1 MNHTRRIAIV
11 LIGITGIALPG
22 ASFPTALRAAEAGPI
37 DAGLVAAVRNGD
49 RQAIRKRLDEGA
61 DVNARDADGNTP
73 LILASL
79 CAGPDCVKLLL
90 ERGADPNAANKV
102 GATALIRA
110 ATNLESTRQ
119 LLDAG
124 ADVDVRTADQ
134 GNTPL
139 LLAARRFGNS
149 RTVGLLLERGAD
161 VQEGNRFGVT
171 PVLAAAASGDVES
184 VTLLLDRGANPSD
197 FPELKGPLDGLA
209 SGSRTPLMWA
219 AYHNDLPMMRL
230 LLERGADPNQLIV
243 FGTALSHAA
252 WHGSLDAAEL
262 LISRGARVDL
272 KDPFAGFTPL
282 HWAAASE
289 SPRSDFVALLLAKG
303 ADPNATGGAHIG
315 AFGLTPQTPRMLAER
330 RGRTAIVE
338 ALIAAGAK
346 ESPPEVRIDAPNR
359 KIPDSLSDAVLI
371 AATEQAL
378 AALQTTAAKSR
389 EAYLRHI
396 SHQDCLSCHQQ
407 FLPMAAVGHAR
418 DRSVRFDKEAA
429 RAQVDLF
436 DQVTHPFF
444 QAEFMAQAVF
454 HPDPAYGIGYEL
466 LGLGAENVPPTGR
479 TDADIHQLVTVQAAD
494 GRWFNNLPRPPMQSS
509 DVGATAL
516 AVQAIQRYGWP
527 GRRQEFAASVARARQ
542 WLWQVE
548 PETTDDAVFQLLGL
562 HWGGEP
568 PAKLARLA
576 EALAQQQR
584 PDGGWGQLP
593 TLKSDAY
600 ATGQVLYTL
609 AKAAEQPKNSADWQR
624 GVKFLLKTQADDG
637 TWRVARRAFPFQP
650 TMNSGFPHRR
660 DSWISATATSWA
672 VMALSQALPAGTASD
687 SPIAAKQTSPDQS
700 PAQGKKVDF
709 SQQVKPLLERSCVGC
724 HSGEKAAGLL
734 RVDLREALLKG
745 GESGTAAV
753 VPGRSVQSLLMEYIS
768 ASSEAEMPPKAAR
781 DRFPSLS
788 QAEVTL
794 LRQWIDEGAEWPA
807 GVVLAEPKSK
817 E

>member
-1 MNHTRRIAIV
+1 MVISRPFA
-11 LIGITGIALPG
+11 
-22 ASFPTALRAAEAGPI
+22 
-37 DAGLVAAVRNGD
+37 
-49 RQAIRKRLDEGA
+49 RLTEGA
-61 DVNARDADGNTP
+61 DVNAPDAGGNTP
-73 LILASL
+73 LIIASMS
-79 CAGPDCVKLLL
+79 AGPDCVKLLL

-110 ATNLESTRQ
+110 ATSFELTRL

-124 ADVDVRTADQ
+124 AKVDVRTTDQ

-149 RTVGLLLERGAD
+149 RTVRLLLERGAD
-161 VQEGNRFGVT
+161 IRESNQFGVT
-171 PVLAAAASGDVES
+171 PILAAAASGDVES

-219 AYHNDLPMMRL
+219 AYHNDLPMVGL
-230 LLERGADPNQLIV
+230 LLDRGADPNQVIV

-252 WHGSLDAAEL
+252 WHGSREAAEL
-262 LISRGARVDL
+262 LIAHGARVDL

-289 SPRSDFVALLLAKG
+289 SPNADFVRLLLAKG

-346 ESPPEVRIDAPNR
+346 ELSSEERIDAPDRNV
-359 KIPDSLSDAVLI
+359 PDQLSDAVLI

-378 AALQTTAAKSR
+378 SALQATAAKSR

-396 SHQDCLSCHQQ
+396 SRQDCLSCHQQ

-418 DRSVRFDKEAA
+418 GRSVRFDKEAA
-429 RAQVDLF
+429 QAQVELF
-436 DQVTHPFF
+436 DQITHLFF
-444 QAEFMAQAVF
+444 QTEFLAQAVF

-466 LGLGAENVPPTGR
+466 LGLGAENAPPTAR
-479 TDADIHQLVTVQAAD
+479 IDADVHQLVTVQAAD

-527 GRRQEFAASVARARQ
+527 GRRQEFAASVDRARQ
-542 WLWQVE
+542 WLWQVQ

-562 HWGGEP
+562 HWAGEP
-568 PAKLARLA
+568 PEKLVRLA
-576 EALAQQQR
+576 GALEQLQR

-609 AKAAEQPKNSADWQR
+609 AKAAEQPVNSATWQR
-624 GVKFLLKTQADDG
+624 GVKFLLRTQEDDG

-672 VMALSQALPAGTASD
+672 VMALSQALPAGAASD
-687 SPIAAKQTSPDQS
+687 SPIAAKQTFPVQ
-700 PAQGKKVDF
+700 PPTQGKQIDF
-709 SQQVKPLLERSCVGC
+709 VQQVKPLLERSCVGC
-724 HSGEKAAGLL
+724 HGGEKPAGLL
-734 RVDLREALLKG
+734 RVDHREALLKG

-753 VPGRSVQSLLMEYIS
+753 VPGQSLQSLLMEYVS

-781 DRFPSLS
+781 DRFPSLNE
-788 QAEVTL
+788 AEVEL
-794 LRQWIDEGAEWPA
+794 LRRWIDEGAEWPA
-807 GVVLAEPKSK
+807 GVVLTEPKSK
-817 E
+817 